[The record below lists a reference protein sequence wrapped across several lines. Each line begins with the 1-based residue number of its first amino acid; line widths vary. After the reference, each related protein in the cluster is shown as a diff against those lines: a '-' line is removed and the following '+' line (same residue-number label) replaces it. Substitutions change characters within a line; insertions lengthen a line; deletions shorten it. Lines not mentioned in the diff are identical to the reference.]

1 MTVSEALLNCIS
13 AALDGRECAP
23 LTLAP
28 DDWTALLRLAG
39 EQKLLPLV
47 YAAVR
52 GTPGFAAAPEAVRS
66 RAPADHA
73 GGGGADRAHGGIFAA
88 LSGAARRGTC
98 AGRRQGHRL
107 PRSVSAAGAAPLKR

>member
-13 AALDGRECAP
+13 AALDGRECA

-52 GTPGFAAAPEAVRS
+52 GTPGFAAAPEAVR
-66 RAPADHA
+66 
-73 GGGGADRAHGGIFAA
+73 AA
-88 LSGAARRGTC
+88 ARRQTMREAAAQTVHAARRGTC

>member
-13 AALDGRECAP
+13 AALDGRECA

-47 YAAVR
+47 YAAFV
-52 GTPGFAAAPEAVRS
+52 
-66 RAPADHA
+66 
-73 GGGGADRAHGGIFAA
+73 
-88 LSGAARRGTC
+88 L
-98 AGRRQGHRL
+98 
-107 PRSVSAAGAAPLKR
+107 

>member
-13 AALDGRECAP
+13 AALDGRECA

-28 DDWTALLRLAG
+28 DDWTVLLRLAG

-52 GTPGFAAAPEAVRS
+52 GTPGFAAAPEAVR
-66 RAPADHA
+66 A
-73 GGGGADRAHGGIFAA
+73 
-88 LSGAARRGTC
+88 AARRQTMREAAAQTVHTEAFLRSRSCAPQAMRTC
-98 AGRRQGHRL
+98 ISRRRRCRTFTPCCCARAL
-107 PRSVSAAGAAPLKR
+107 C

>member
-13 AALDGRECAP
+13 AALDGRECA

-52 GTPGFAAAPEAVRS
+52 GTPGFAAAPEAVR
-66 RAPADHA
+66 A
-73 GGGGADRAHGGIFAA
+73 
-88 LSGAARRGTC
+88 
-98 AGRRQGHRL
+98 
-107 PRSVSAAGAAPLKR
+107 AAPLKR

>member
-13 AALDGRECAP
+13 AALDGRECA

-28 DDWTALLRLAG
+28 DDWTVLLRLAG
-39 EQKLLPLV
+39 EQKLL
-47 YAAVR
+47 AARVCGGAR
-52 GTPGFAAAPEAVRS
+52 HAGLCRRARSGARS

-73 GGGGADRAHGGIFAA
+73 GGGGADRAHGGVFAA

>member
-13 AALDGRECAP
+13 AALDGRDCA

-52 GTPGFAAAPEAVRS
+52 GTPGFAAAPEAVRAAA
-66 RAPADHA
+66 RPADMREA
-73 GGGGADRAHGGIFAA
+73 AAPDRAHGGVFAA